1 MIQVAL
7 CGNLRLED
15 SDVLASLD
23 RCAAARGVELAP
35 VIKCASAVE
44 LIDRVAHPGQE
55 PLVDLVISDY
65 DLQGLHGVQMV
76 RELRDADCEVHV
88 VLMADSPD
96 DAAQA
101 LSLSVDGYL
110 VHPVPPPSFEHV
122 VGYVLG
128 LIDEKR
134 HASVEF
140 RFRDRP
146 RRLDLADIVFITTV
160 DHDQVV
166 HTTDGRRHAVR
177 CSSKAMFDLV
187 AHDKRFFKA
196 GSSIIVNMA
205 HVRLVTPR
213 GSVKMSNGETVT
225 VPTRLRKALES
236 ALFELSQ

>member
-15 SDVLASLD
+15 RDVLASLD
-23 RCAAARGVELAP
+23 RCAAARSVELAP
-35 VIKCASAVE
+35 IVRCASAVE
-44 LIDRVAHPGQE
+44 LIDRVVHPGQE
-55 PLVDLVISDY
+55 SLVDLVISDY

-96 DAAQA
+96 DAVQA

-110 VHPVPPPSFEHV
+110 VHPVLPSSFEHV

-128 LIDEKR
+128 LIDER
-134 HASVEF
+134 RRASVEF
-140 RFRDRP
+140 RFRGRA
-146 RRLDLADIVFITTV
+146 RRLDLADIVLITTV

-177 CSSKAMFDLV
+177 CSSKTMFDLV

-196 GSSIIVNMA
+196 GSSVIVNMA

>member
-23 RCAAARGVELAP
+23 LCAAARGVELAP
-35 VIKCASAVE
+35 IIKCASAVD
-44 LIDRVAHPGQE
+44 LIDRVAHPGQKT
-55 PLVDLVISDY
+55 LVDLVISDY

-110 VHPVPPPSFEHV
+110 VHPVPPSSFEHV

-128 LIDEKR
+128 LIDER
-134 HASVEF
+134 RRASVEF
-140 RFRDRP
+140 RFRDRA

-196 GSSIIVNMA
+196 GSSVIVNMA